1 MVLAEGHLAAL
12 QHLQEADPGLHTLN
26 LGSGSRHT
34 VKQVVRAY
42 EKASGKFVP
51 TQVVSRRE
59 GDAARSVADPSRAQ
73 QLLGWHCLRDPQIL
87 CTDSWRWQSQNPR
100 GDRS

>member
-73 QLLGWHCLRDPQIL
+73 QLLGWHCLRDPQIM

-100 GDRS
+100 GSRS